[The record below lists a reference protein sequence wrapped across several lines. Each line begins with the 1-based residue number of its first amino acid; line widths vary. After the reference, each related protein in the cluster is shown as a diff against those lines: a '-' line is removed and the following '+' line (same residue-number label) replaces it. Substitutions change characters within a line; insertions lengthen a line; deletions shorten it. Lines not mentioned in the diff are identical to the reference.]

1 MPIVKSFRQDGVR
14 ELKEV
19 KLYEISCV
27 TLAAN
32 PLAMITDAKGASQVL
47 TALKRSDG
55 SDIKPVDVATFVQN
69 FGSSASSFKD
79 EKGNFKTISQLNP
92 QEAMEEMRRM
102 VGGKGAGAG
111 GLPDTA
117 PKPEAG
123 PAKAAAPAA
132 PKAAIPVAPIAGSPA
147 AIEVA
152 RRQAA
157 ADAKEQATKTLRD
170 TATAAATAAISASSQ
185 VDARKVQ
192 QMDGLNLLP
201 VAVQAQI
208 SKIVNKPVSAIP
220 AAKSAGPSAAELAE
234 DAEVAKVNAELAAK
248 NKAAPAAPAKKSVAA
263 EREDLFD
270 VMDKAKF
277 KLAQDPNNRQRKAAY
292 EAAKE
297 KFEAFK
303 KANKLT
309 D

>member
-1 MPIVKSFRQDGVR
+1 MIYAKKSGD
-14 ELKEV
+14 
-19 KLYEISCV
+19 
-27 TLAAN
+27 
-32 PLAMITDAKGASQVL
+32 ITGLINAIK
-47 TALKRSDG
+47 KPDG
-55 SDIKPVDVATFVQN
+55 SDIKPADVATFVQN
-69 FGSSASSFKD
+69 FGSSASSFRD

-102 VGGKGAGAG
+102 MGGKGAGAG

-123 PAKAAAPAA
+123 PAKAAEATV
-132 PKAAIPVAPIAGSPA
+132 KTAIPVAPIAGSPA
-147 AIEVA
+147 AIEVEK
-152 RRQAA
+152 RKAA

-170 TATAAATAAISASSQ
+170 AATAAATAAISASSQ

-192 QMDGLNLLP
+192 QMEGFSLLP

-248 NKAAPAAPAKKSVAA
+248 NKAAPAAPAAGKSVKAQ
-263 EREDLFD
+263 EEDLSYKVVVAKSNYD
-270 VMDKAKF
+270 RRPGATTKAQLDSAQQE
-277 KLAQDPNNRQRKAAY
+277 LANFRKANGI
-292 EAAKE
+292 K
-297 KFEAFK
+297 
-303 KANKLT
+303 
-309 D
+309 